1 MGSNAVMLLLQQI
14 QNDAKVLQTQAEAD
28 LKAAVTC
35 PYGVTRVAQNGEF
48 GASGKVLS
56 VSMAS
61 RYIYIYES
69 YPKGPCFALS
79 VDCDDRFYAQTTF
92 GERYKLNWLSFF

>member
-61 RYIYIYES
+61 RYIYIYIYE
-69 YPKGPCFALS
+69 LS
-79 VDCDDRFYAQTTF
+79 KRSLFCLECRL
-92 GERYKLNWLSFF
+92 R

>member
-48 GASGKVLS
+48 GALGKVLS

-61 RYIYIYES
+61 RYMRVIQKVLVL
-69 YPKGPCFALS
+69 P
-79 VDCDDRFYAQTTF
+79 
-92 GERYKLNWLSFF
+92 